1 MLLSFDVHFPK
12 VGLGMK
18 DKLGL
23 ISVVSLLMTVLG
35 VVAPIAWDY
44 YSGQKNIT
52 LTALSRNMILSPS
65 MDIDGL
71 EINYKGTP
79 LTTLNQTKFLVENTG
94 SKSLRESD
102 VVSPLKIKVDES
114 VKILDAFVENKV
126 PQNIEVDVQPYNS
139 YVEISFSLL
148 NPSDTMVLNILT
160 NTNDVEFTATARI
173 AGVSEI
179 EYLNEPPKTLTM
191 WAILW
196 IPVCMFSAVLVLVSL
211 YGITDFPQEFRIK
224 RSLKSGNFEVPD
236 FTSYEEAEAW
246 VKSTISFALTKDIEV
261 VLRLI
266 SRWEG
271 EGKDIDLKE
280 LVDEIALAVKRSPNN
295 LVMAL
300 FVGSIGVFGVI
311 YALSSL
317 GYV

>member
-1 MLLSFDVHFPK
+1 
-12 VGLGMK
+12 MK

-148 NPSDTMVLNILT
+148 NPSDTVVLNILT

>member
-1 MLLSFDVHFPK
+1 
-12 VGLGMK
+12 MK

>member
-148 NPSDTMVLNILT
+148 NPSDTVVLNILT